1 MKITL
6 LSVGST
12 GDVRPFILI
21 GRALKSRGHSVTITA
36 FSRFAET
43 VTAAGLNFH
52 ALSGSV
58 EKMMESIMEPD
69 TSGVT
74 YLPRLWKGVKDTA
87 PEMLQDMLDSCRG
100 ADAMVCNFFGSVYYS
115 IAEKYGIP
123 CIQVNL
129 FPMDPTGDVPI
140 SAVRNQ
146 RLGSFL
152 NKSTYKAGYYL
163 IGTIEKHVL
172 GQWRRSSGLTDRR
185 PAIRP
190 DYRIGS
196 HVVPV
201 IYPISPCLFPRPED
215 WGEHV
220 HMSGFCFDESPVVYD
235 PPRELTGFLSAGE
248 KPVYI
253 GFGSMNSGDMN
264 RLLSIVLRSVH
275 AAGIRAVI
283 SAGWHGRKLKSGR
296 SVIFV
301 DDVPHDWLFP
311 RVSAVVHH
319 GGAGTTAAG
328 LRYGKPALVIPFAGD
343 QTFWGTRVYRVGCGP
358 KPVPRASLT
367 VHRLTKALL
376 DLKSNSSYYE
386 NARHISESL
395 GREHGVLAAADL
407 IEQEIARW

>member
-21 GRALKSRGHSVTITA
+21 GRELKSRGHEVTVTA
-36 FSRFAET
+36 FSRFGNA
-43 VTAAGLNFH
+43 VTAAGLKFH
-52 ALSGSV
+52 PLSGSV

-87 PEMLQDMLDSCRG
+87 PEMLQDMLDSCST

-115 IAEKYGIP
+115 IAEKYNIP
-123 CIQVNL
+123 CVQINL

-140 SAVRNQ
+140 SSVRNQ

-163 IGTIEKHVL
+163 IGTVEKHVL
-172 GQWRRSSGLTDRR
+172 GEWRRNSGLSERR
-185 PAIRP
+185 PAVRP

-201 IYPISPCLFPRPED
+201 IYPISPCIFPRPED
-215 WGEHV
+215 WGDHV

-235 PPRELTGFLSAGE
+235 PPRELTAFLSAGE
-248 KPVYI
+248 RPVYI

-264 RLLSIVLRSVH
+264 RLLSIVLRAVH

-283 SAGWHGRKLKSGR
+283 SAGWNGRKLKSSR
-296 SVIFV
+296 SVLFV

-328 LRYGKPALVIPFAGD
+328 LHHGKPALVIPFAGD
-343 QTFWGTRVYRVGCGP
+343 QTFWGTRIWRSGCGP
-358 KPVPRASLT
+358 KPVPRAGLT
-367 VHRLTKALL
+367 VRRLTKALL
-376 DLKSNSSYYE
+376 DLKSTSSYYE
-386 NARHISESL
+386 NARRISGLL
-395 GREHGVLAAADL
+395 GREHGVHMAADL